1 MAEKPLAP
9 TDGYSAVSVAV
20 HLLTAILIVALF
32 FTHSAT
38 RGTAGYAFHVS
49 GGAVAGL
56 FLLWRVW
63 CRARRSMAHA
73 PPQAAVLNLA
83 ARFVHWGLFLLTAVV
98 VISGYLLLW
107 SLGDA
112 LDVFAVGIPSPMN
125 TSPALHEILERVHD
139 IAGHLF
145 LPLLALHVAG
155 AVKHVVFDRHGTAMR
170 MVRPARGGR

>member
-83 ARFVHWGLFLLTAVV
+83 ARFVHWGLFLLTAVRRD
-98 VISGYLLLW
+98 
-107 SLGDA
+107 LGLPAA
-112 LDVFAVGIPSPMN
+112 L
-125 TSPALHEILERVHD
+125 
-139 IAGHLF
+139 
-145 LPLLALHVAG
+145 VAG
-155 AVKHVVFDRHGTAMR
+155 RCAGRVRRRHSFSDEYQSGAS
-170 MVRPARGGR
+170 